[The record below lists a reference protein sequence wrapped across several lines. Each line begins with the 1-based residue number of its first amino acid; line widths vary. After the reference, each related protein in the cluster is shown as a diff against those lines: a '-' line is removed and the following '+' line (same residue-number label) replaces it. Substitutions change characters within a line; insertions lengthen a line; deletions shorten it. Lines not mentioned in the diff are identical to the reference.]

1 MRQGFAATR
10 GSRRLGGDSGAARP
24 ENPARTQNM
33 KTRIW
38 TGPAII
44 AAGFLAAGC
53 GSELSSDEAP
63 DVAEASQAIHGRG
76 DNPVVDTEF
85 TNVVKVG
92 GCSGVLITRNV
103 AMTAAHCLVST
114 GQQCTSVVDKLLAI
128 NEVRIYP
135 NGVDDGLV
143 DAYKE
148 EDRGSVARYTINSIQ
163 IHPDAYPEPIG
174 FCDQVNPLGG
184 GDTRCDRANNEQNP
198 FTGEEDT
205 FQAMQPGI
213 VNANDFALV
222 HFDVFDDDVDPLSI
236 ATPLPVVTSITDTNP
251 SPDGTIH
258 LDLSHWYG
266 NSTNIEFPVLAVGFG
281 AEDQGGQPERR
292 LTADLE
298 MRLTPD
304 WENRCAVTPRCLD
317 DNVRTSGDCKNG
329 TGFSNPIMEAWRIDT
344 DDDGI
349 ADGPYV
355 SFGDSGGPIIHNG
368 RVLGV
373 ASRLGQVTR
382 TTEGDKPT
390 ELFHGEP
397 ELAPGDYSQFYAPAF
412 TPSVAEWIE
421 SRLVDWDGDGV
432 ATLDWKGEPLDNCW
446 RSFNPGQENC
456 NYLSE
461 LAAQERGEPSIYSGM
476 DTIDI
481 LGDACDPIPCSV
493 QTANYSKELVWS
505 SGNRTVGYFQTFET
519 HLSSIRVK
527 SQGVHSRLSHGYG
540 LHAEELIVPDVLTN
554 YRFCQSDK
562 ANGINCL
569 SADMMQ
575 DDRTMP
581 GTPAWNEPNGATH
594 AYHRVTRKET
604 GGQRGIARLVDN
616 GDDDYSVEW
625 DYLVDESFWQDNG
638 IIDSLIDCE
647 PDDFDEASCLGGTF
661 WVNADTLV
669 GQRSGQSDPISYIG
683 GVDGVYIGG
692 NGDNLANSYV
702 NIEPGRTTWTY
713 QPGKPMHKGFNIM
726 ANVCLSCP
734 IPEFDPREVFR
745 DNRIVN
751 MLVSYSKLAN
761 SAIVSFDGVD
771 WQEAGDMV
779 STGLAKT
786 LKKTGR
792 YQVVTSADAGDGA
805 GAIALVLNKRGNKVL
820 DAVVQTEEGGIA
832 LWSEVETE
840 PFTMAMPKT
849 RGKTQAAFSAL
860 RQSLYVVAQK
870 RGSTAQT
877 VFTVPVASELPIL
890 EKELPSEFR
899 AKVLDVS
906 YSPVLDQV
914 LVTRQ
919 AKIDGSKLVKV
930 WSVNKFEAPLSIA
943 AWAPEPKVAYW
954 AIPTLTG
961 DIVIAASNDKK
972 HVGLKLTDIGGLAEQ
987 IRLVDTPIIVRPV
1000 GGLGGIRWTLPI
1012 DGGVIAE
1019 VDPTLDGPV
1028 VGLESGLL
1036 LGN

>member
-1 MRQGFAATR
+1 
-10 GSRRLGGDSGAARP
+10 
-24 ENPARTQNM
+24 M

-38 TGPAII
+38 TGPAAII
-44 AAGFLAAGC
+44 AAGFLGSCAADGD
-53 GSELSSDEAP
+53 GGGQDEL
-63 DVAEASQAIHGRG
+63 DVGETSQAIHGRG
-76 DNPVVDTEF
+76 NDPTVDTTF
-85 TNVVKVG
+85 TGVVKVG
-92 GCSGVLITRNV
+92 GCSGILINRNV
-103 AMTAAHCLVST
+103 AMTAAHCLAPEA
-114 GQQCTSVVDKLLAI
+114 QQCVSIVDKLLAI
-128 NEVRIYP
+128 NYVRIYP

-143 DAYKE
+143 DAPKE

-163 IHPDAYPEPIG
+163 IHPGAFPEAVG
-174 FCDQVNPLGG
+174 LCDEVNPLAGG
-184 GDTRCDRANNEQNP
+184 ATRCDRANNNQNP
-198 FTGEEDT
+198 FDGSADP
-205 FQAMQPGI
+205 FQAMMNGL
-213 VNANDFALV
+213 VNGADFALV
-222 HFDVFDDDVDPLSI
+222 HFDVFDDDVDPLDI
-236 ATPLPVVTSITDTNP
+236 ATPIPIVTSITDTNP

-258 LDLSHWYG
+258 LDRSDWYG
-266 NSTNIEFPVLAVGFG
+266 NTASVDFPVVAVGFG
-281 AEDQGGQPERR
+281 AEDQAGQPERR

-298 MRLTPD
+298 MRLNPG
-304 WENRCAVTPRCLD
+304 WETRCNTDIPRCLD
-317 DNVRTSGDCKNG
+317 NGAQTSGDCDSG
-329 TGFSNPIMEAWRIDT
+329 AGFSNPGLPVWRIDT
-344 DDDGI
+344 DDDGV
-349 ADGPYV
+349 ADGPYI
-355 SFGDSGGPIIHNG
+355 SFGDSGGPVIYDG
-368 RVLGV
+368 YVLGV
-373 ASRLGQVTR
+373 ASNLGNYTR
-382 TTEGDKPT
+382 TTATPNHT
-390 ELFHGEP
+390 ELGHGAP
-397 ELAPGDYSQFYAPAF
+397 ELAPGDVTAFYSPAF
-412 TPSVAEWIE
+412 SPGVAAWIE
-421 SRLVDWDGDGV
+421 SRLEDWDNDGV
-432 ATLDWKGEPLDNCW
+432 ATVDWRGEPLDNCW

-461 LAAQERGEPSIYSGM
+461 LAAQERGEPSIYPGM

-505 SGNRTVGYFQTFET
+505 SGNRTVGYFQSFET
-519 HLSSIRVK
+519 HLSSIRVN

-540 LHAEELIVPDVLTN
+540 LHAEELVVPDVLTN
-554 YRFCQSDK
+554 YRFCQENLDDD
-562 ANGINCL
+562 INCL
-569 SADMMQ
+569 SADIMQ

-581 GTPAWNEPNGATH
+581 GTPAWNEPNGPGW

-616 GDDDYSVEW
+616 GDEDYSVEW
-625 DYLVDESFWQDNG
+625 DYLVDESFWQANG

-647 PDDFDEASCLGGTF
+647 PDDFAEASCLGGTF

-734 IPEFDPREVFR
+734 LPKFDPREVFR

-751 MLVSYSKLAN
+751 MLVSYSNLAQ

-832 LWSEVETE
+832 LWSEVEAE

-849 RGKTQAAFSAL
+849 KGKTQAAFSAL
-860 RQSLYVVAQK
+860 KQSLYVVAKK
-870 RGSTAQT
+870 RGSTTET
-877 VFTVPVASELPIL
+877 VFTVPVASEMPIL
-890 EKELPSEFR
+890 EKELPSEFK

-943 AWAPEPKVAYW
+943 TWAAEPKVKYW

-972 HVGLKLTDIGGLAEQ
+972 HVGLKLTEIGGLAEQ
-987 IRLVDTPIIVRPV
+987 IRLVDTPVIVRPV
-1000 GGLGGIRWTLPI
+1000 GGLGGIRWTLPM
-1012 DGGVIAE
+1012 DGGVIAKI
-1019 VDPTLDGPV
+1019 DPTLDGPV